1 MSGLFGRPSFAMLSP
16 PIAFM
21 GETVNL
27 FISSIIFCY
36 DGLGGQIHYSD
47 FQHKGNVGE
56 GQFHINSR
64 TVQVHLDHYLHK
76 TLTYDELLHLL
87 TCDS

>member
-1 MSGLFGRPSFAMLSP
+1 MLSP

-36 DGLGGQIHYSD
+36 DRLARKI
-47 FQHKGNVGE
+47 
-56 GQFHINSR
+56 
-64 TVQVHLDHYLHK
+64 
-76 TLTYDELLHLL
+76 
-87 TCDS
+87 

>member
-36 DGLGGQIHYSD
+36 DRLAREQRAARLLRCLREA
-47 FQHKGNVGE
+47 K
-56 GQFHINSR
+56 
-64 TVQVHLDHYLHK
+64 LDNRCCRSARL
-76 TLTYDELLHLL
+76 
-87 TCDS
+87 